1 VKKDVAIRTI
11 ISQGEVMLDDVLM
24 IGDSETDLLA
34 AQANSITFLLRRT
47 KHNVELQNN
56 YDGLQF
62 DDLNDE

>member
-1 VKKDVAIRTI
+1 
-11 ISQGEVMLDDVLM
+11 MLDDVLM